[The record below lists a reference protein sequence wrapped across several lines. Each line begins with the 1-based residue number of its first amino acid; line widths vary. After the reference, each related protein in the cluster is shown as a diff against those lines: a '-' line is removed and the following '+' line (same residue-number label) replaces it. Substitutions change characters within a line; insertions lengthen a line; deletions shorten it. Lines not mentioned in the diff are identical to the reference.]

1 MIQFKAKTH
10 NGEII
15 KSALTPFSFPA
26 GEAHI
31 KREDRRELEPTEIA
45 VLTPSA
51 ASLHDDLFALAAWSD
66 YIYRTGHL
74 GIKQVLVMPYAPAA
88 RADRGEPFGAMIY
101 GKFIADL
108 VLDQI
113 IVFDPH
119 SPVILDTLDWQLHG
133 DRMTL
138 HADNDLERVTAV
150 DAHELLSGPHAAPL
164 FRDKGITAII
174 APDKGARKRAAQ
186 VAKAW
191 DLPLYHATK
200 TRDEATGKLSDFAFP
215 FVLPTDQRYLV
226 VDDICDQ
233 GGTFMGLAKATG
245 LPKENLDLYV
255 SHGVFSGRAAQL
267 ENAYENVYATNSYES
282 TNLALNRHTIPVL
295 PLLYSKIR

>member
-15 KSALTPFSFPA
+15 KSALSPFSFPA

-45 VLTPSA
+45 VITPSP
-51 ASLHDDLFALAAWSD
+51 ASMHDDLFALAAWSD
-66 YIYRTGHL
+66 YIYRNGDL

-88 RADRGEPFGAMIY
+88 RADRGAPFGAMIY
-101 GKFIADL
+101 GKFIAEL

-113 IVFDPH
+113 VIFDPH
-119 SPVILDTLDWQLHG
+119 SEVILDTLDWRNHQNWP
-133 DRMTL
+133 
-138 HADNDLERVTAV
+138 HANDDEPRVTVV
-150 DAHELLSGPHAAPL
+150 DAHELLSGPHAAPI
-164 FRDKGITAII
+164 FRDKEITAII

-191 DLPLYHATK
+191 NLPLYHATK
-200 TRDEATGKLSDFAFP
+200 TRDETTGKLSDFAFP
-215 FVLPTDQRYLV
+215 FVLPNDQRYLV

-282 TNLALNRHTIPVL
+282 TNIALNRHTIPVL

>member
-15 KSALTPFSFPA
+15 KSALSPFSFPA

-45 VLTPSA
+45 VLTPSP
-51 ASLHDDLFALAAWSD
+51 ASMHDDLFALAAWSD
-66 YIYRTGHL
+66 YIYRNGHL

-88 RADRGEPFGAMIY
+88 RADRGTPFGAMIY

-113 IVFDPH
+113 VVFDAH
-119 SPVILDTLDWQLHG
+119 SPVILDTLDWTMHDKRMDILHE
-133 DRMTL
+133 DV
-138 HADNDLERVTAV
+138 DRVTPV
-150 DAHELLSGPHAAPL
+150 EAHELLSGPHAAPI
-164 FRDKGITAII
+164 FRDKNISAII

-215 FVLPTDQRYLV
+215 FVLPTNKRYLV

-267 ENAYENVYATNSYES
+267 ENAYQNVYTTNSYES
-282 TNLALNRHTIPVL
+282 LNLALNRHTIPVL

>member
-15 KSALTPFSFPA
+15 KSALSPFSFPA

-45 VLTPSA
+45 VITPSA
-51 ASLHDDLFALAAWSD
+51 ASMHDDLFALAAWSD
-66 YIYRTGHL
+66 YIYRQGGL
-74 GIKQVLVMPYAPAA
+74 SVKQVLVLPYAPAA
-88 RADRGEPFGAMIY
+88 RADRGAPFGAHFY
-101 GKFIADL
+101 GKFIAGL

-113 IVFDPH
+113 VIFDPH
-119 SPVILDTLDWQLHG
+119 SEVIVETLDWRNFNEWS
-133 DRMTL
+133 D
-138 HADNDLERVTAV
+138 ADDEQRVTVV
-150 DAHELLSGPHAAPL
+150 DAHELLSGPHAAPI
-164 FRDKGITAII
+164 FRDKEITAII
-174 APDKGARKRAAQ
+174 APDAGARKRAAQ

-191 DLPLYHATK
+191 NLPLYHATK

-215 FVLPTDQRYLV
+215 FVLPNDQRYLV

-282 TNLALNRHTIPVL
+282 TNMALNRHTIPVL